1 MATAWTE
8 MTVAALE
15 TWWQWQTTAMT
26 NDGDGDGSN
35 RDPMV
40 VAEMT
45 VAAFG
50 EDGSNNSNDNSG

>member
-15 TWWQWQTTAMT
+15 TWWQWQTMAMT

-35 RDPMV
+35 RDTMV
-40 VAEMT
+40 VTEMT

-50 EDGSNNSNDNSG
+50 EDGSNNSNDNGG